1 MEAIL
6 DSLHSLL
13 SATLTRDE
21 HLNLQNIIDECG
33 GIAKL
38 EAIQTHAN
46 DEVS

>member
-13 SATLTRDE
+13 SATLSRDE

-33 GIAKL
+33 GIAML